1 MLNKFFSYFC
11 FKNLNNFHPIKFL
24 QLIGMF
30 EPMISK
36 GMITN
41 FSQQNLWKCI
51 EFYKTYFTHCYY
63 NLRELTAVIEGGLRD
78 EDAGV
83 LYDILY
89 LRTKY
94 KIADVQCAMLT
105 KFAFFCCGKLGCI
118 DVQLNAVNAE
128 GPEMS
133 MRQIIKI
140 IDETSVR
147 LEKTKLSCWKDFTNR
162 VPGSC
167 RGKVGTKEECPSLA
181 KEGAEKVAEIFEV
194 SFFSRIFLFIYLHI
208 VYLGSH

>member
-1 MLNKFFSYFC
+1 
-11 FKNLNNFHPIKFL
+11 
-24 QLIGMF
+24 
-30 EPMISK
+30 MISK
-36 GMITN
+36 GIITK
-41 FSQQNLWKCI
+41 FREQDLWKCI
-51 EFYKTYFTHCYY
+51 ELFKTYFTHCYY
-63 NLRELTAVIEGGLRD
+63 RLMELTFLDGGLRD

-89 LRTKY
+89 LRTRY

-105 KFAFFCCGKLGCI
+105 KFASYCT

-140 IDETSVR
+140 IEETSAR
-147 LEKTKLSCWKDFTNR
+147 QEKNKLSCWKDFINK

-167 RGKVGTKEECPSLA
+167 RGKVNPKEECPSLA
-181 KEGAEKVAEIFEV
+181 EEGAEKVAKIFEV
-194 SFFSRIFLFIYLHI
+194 SFCCQ
-208 VYLGSH
+208 